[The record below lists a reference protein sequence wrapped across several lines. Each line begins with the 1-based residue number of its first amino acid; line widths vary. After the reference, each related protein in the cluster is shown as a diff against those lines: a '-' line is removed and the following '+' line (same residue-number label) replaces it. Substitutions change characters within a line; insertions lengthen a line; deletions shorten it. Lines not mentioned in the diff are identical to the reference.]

1 MVSWFVYSLV
11 ALALILYHCRRLSR
25 GSDHVSLGF
34 GGRILSVYRKLQY

>member
-34 GGRILSVYRKLQY
+34 GGILSVCRKLQY